1 MAILQLPCVDVVEDT
16 TSNDVSSSDDFQDAP
31 PATGQNKEKKKI
43 DTASSPPHKKQK
55 QVKSVPSS
63 SNIPSRSS
71 LKNTAIPSISISKAS
86 KRSLSPVAEHQTKK
100 VVTQKT
106 VKAEIGDLC
115 KLITDNFKSVM
126 EAIKSIKIIEKH
138 INVIFYYLRKKG
150 KYNPPSNYVYTTVDC
165 AFKIKVAELWEKY
178 VDPQSCTFSV
188 REEYVVCE
196 YMNGYRLMP
205 GVPWHTVKERLHWV
219 LVIVAFLYR
228 CLYIYDLYNSA
239 IHDLYVKTEV
249 QKFAEIIPSSLLNI
263 DFYKKKID
271 IDWQCHPKY
280 RNRDESDPFEVIFVN
295 DIPQQRSGIMYV
307 YNASIFYL

>member
-1 MAILQLPCVDVVEDT
+1 M
-16 TSNDVSSSDDFQDAP
+16 
-31 PATGQNKEKKKI
+31 
-43 DTASSPPHKKQK
+43 
-55 QVKSVPSS
+55 
-63 SNIPSRSS
+63 
-71 LKNTAIPSISISKAS
+71 
-86 KRSLSPVAEHQTKK
+86 
-100 VVTQKT
+100 
-106 VKAEIGDLC
+106 
-115 KLITDNFKSVM
+115 
-126 EAIKSIKIIEKH
+126 H

-295 DIPQQRSGIMYV
+295 DIPQQRSGIMDCGIYV
-307 YNASIFYL
+307 VAYA